1 MSILPSFYTSQM
13 SQETD
18 SGTSQTIPKEYGMN
32 FSTEQLTG
40 QIVEG
45 KEAIKVWI
53 WCCLQTQR
61 FRYPIYSWDYGADME
76 QYIGRAVSR
85 EFLQTDCEDEI
96 RSAMLVNPYISDIT
110 DFNVERKNDQIHISF
125 RTATDFE
132 TEFNT
137 QTHLATYRHNQL
149 SSYMQ
154 SALMTQKL

>member
-1 MSILPSFYTSQM
+1 MYEYFTFILRVADVSEDRFRDV
-13 SQETD
+13 TD
-18 SGTSQTIPKEYGMN
+18 NSKRVRIN
-32 FSTEQLTG
+32 FSTGQLTG

-96 RSAMLVNPYISDIT
+96 RSAMLVNPYISDVT
-110 DFNVERKNDQIHISF
+110 DFNVERKDDQMHISF
-125 RTATDFE
+125 RVITRFGE
-132 TEFNT
+132 MEVE
-137 QTHLATYRHNQL
+137 
-149 SSYMQ
+149 Q
-154 SALMTQKL
+154 SV

>member
-1 MSILPSFYTSQM
+1 MNGECMSILTFILRVSRCLRRQIQGRHDNS
-13 SQETD
+13 
-18 SGTSQTIPKEYGMN
+18 KRVRVN
-32 FSTEQLTG
+32 FSTGQLTG

-96 RSAMLVNPYISDIT
+96 RSAMLVNPYISDVT
-110 DFNVERKNDQIHISF
+110 DFNVERKDDQMHISF
-125 RTATDFE
+125 RVITRFGE
-132 TEFNT
+132 MEVE
-137 QTHLATYRHNQL
+137 
-149 SSYMQ
+149 Q
-154 SALMTQKL
+154 SV